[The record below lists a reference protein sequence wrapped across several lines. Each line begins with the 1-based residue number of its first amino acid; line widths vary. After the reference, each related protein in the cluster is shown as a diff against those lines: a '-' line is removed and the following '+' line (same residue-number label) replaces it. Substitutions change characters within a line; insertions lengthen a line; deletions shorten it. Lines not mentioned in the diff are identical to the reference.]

1 MELLIAS
8 VIQAMLAPGIMI
20 SACGLLLLGMNN
32 KYSLVVSRIRALA
45 DEKRKLITPPK
56 HGNLNK
62 VEENRLNNINLEIEL
77 FAFRVVLVKKAVT
90 SYYIAVAFFI
100 LSSLLIGLNF
110 VTEMKATYIIALISF
125 LSGMISVVV
134 GVYYAALEIRKG
146 LEIVK
151 IEIVNI

>member
-100 LSSLLIGLNF
+100 LASLLIGLNF

-125 LSGMISVVV
+125 LSGMISVVI

-151 IEIVNI
+151 IEIVNV

>member
-77 FAFRVVLVKKAVT
+77 FAFRVILVKKAVT

-100 LSSLLIGLNF
+100 LASLLIGLNF

-151 IEIVNI
+151 IEIVNV

>member
-56 HGNLNK
+56 HGNLNA
-62 VEENRLNNINLEIEL
+62 VEVNRLNNINLEIEL

-110 VTEMKATYIIALISF
+110 VIEMKVTYIIALISF
-125 LSGMISVVV
+125 LSGMISVVI

-151 IEIVNI
+151 IEIVNV

>member
-151 IEIVNI
+151 IEIVNV

>member
-56 HGNLNK
+56 HGNLNN

-110 VTEMKATYIIALISF
+110 VSDLKATYIIALISF

>member
-1 MELLIAS
+1 MEVQIVS

-32 KYSLVVSRIRALA
+32 KYSLVVSRIRSLA
-45 DEKRKLITPPK
+45 DEKRRLITPPK
-56 HGNLNK
+56 HGNLNH
-62 VEENRLNNINLEIEL
+62 VEENRLNNINTEIEL

-90 SYYIAVAFFI
+90 SYYTAVAFYIFA
-100 LSSLLIGLNF
+100 SLLIGLNF
-110 VTEMKATYIIALISF
+110 VSDLMFINIIALFSF
-125 LSGMISVVV
+125 LAGMISVVI
-134 GVYYAALEIRKG
+134 GVYYAALEIKKG

>member
-56 HGNLNK
+56 HGNLNS

-90 SYYIAVAFFI
+90 SYYVAVAFFI

-110 VTEMKATYIIALISF
+110 VTEMKATYIIALISL

-151 IEIVNI
+151 IEIVNV

>member
-32 KYSLVVSRIRALA
+32 KYSLVVSRIRSLA

-56 HGNLNK
+56 NGNLNK
-62 VEENRLNNINLEIEL
+62 IEETRLKNINLEIEL

-100 LSSLLIGLNF
+100 LASLLIGLNF
-110 VTEMKATYIIALISF
+110 VTNMKATYIIALISF

-151 IEIVNI
+151 IEIVNG

>member
-56 HGNLNK
+56 HGNLNN

-100 LSSLLIGLNF
+100 FASLLIGLNF
-110 VTEMKATYIIALISF
+110 VSDLKATYIIALISF

>member
-1 MELLIAS
+1 MEVLIVS

-56 HGNLNK
+56 YGNLHQ
-62 VEENRLNNINLEIEL
+62 VEENRLQNINTEIEL

-90 SYYIAVAFFI
+90 SYYIAIAFFI
-100 LSSLLIGLNF
+100 FASLLIGLNF
-110 VTEMKATYIIALISF
+110 ISDLKITYIIALFSF
-125 LSGMISVVV
+125 LSGMISVVI
-134 GVYYAALEIRKG
+134 GVYYASLEIKKG

-151 IEIVNI
+151 IEITNI

>member
-1 MELLIAS
+1 MEVLIVS

-32 KYSLVVSRIRALA
+32 KYSLVVARIRLLA

-56 HGNLNK
+56 HGNLNS
-62 VEENRLNNINLEIEL
+62 VEENRLNNINTEIEL

-90 SYYIAVAFFI
+90 SYYIAVALFI
-100 LSSLLIGLNF
+100 LASLLIGLNF
-110 VTEMKATYIIALISF
+110 LFALKVTDILALVSF
-125 LSGMISVVV
+125 LAGMISVVV
-134 GVYYAALEIRKG
+134 GVYYAALEIKRG

-151 IEIVNI
+151 IEIVNV